1 LSRNSNRQGA
11 PEGPPA
17 PLPQAQAQQTQNLFS
32 FPTPTEFVEL
42 PSKGLFYGEGH
53 PLQGVETIEIKHMTA
68 KEEDILSSE
77 TLIKKGLVMNR
88 LLKSVLVDTSIDPNT
103 LLIGDK
109 NAIIMTIRETG
120 FGSSYAT
127 NINCP
132 ACGTLNEKVFSLEG
146 KQIKESNLLENV
158 ELLENGNFLLTSTDY
173 NPEITFEIKLLTGKD
188 EQRILKHVEGRKKL
202 KLETGSVTEL
212 LKNIIISVNGITQ
225 PSALQEI
232 IGQIPA
238 ALSRKIR
245 KVYEEAMPN
254 IELKADFTCDNCSH
268 TECLEVPIN
277 VDFFWPKL

>member
-1 LSRNSNRQGA
+1 MSRNSNRQGVPDA
-11 PEGPPA
+11 PPSPPQ
-17 PLPQAQAQQTQNLFS
+17 LQQQTQNLFS

-53 PLQGVETIEIKHMTA
+53 PLHKVETVEIRHMTA

-77 TLIKKGLVMNR
+77 TLIKKGLVMDR
-88 LLKSVLVDTSIDPNT
+88 LLKSVLVDDRVDPSS

-109 NAIIMTIRETG
+109 NAIIMSVRETG
-120 FGSSYAT
+120 FGPLYGT
-127 NINCP
+127 TVNCP
-132 ACGTLNEKVFSLEG
+132 SCGALNEKEFSLEN
-146 KQIKESNLLENV
+146 KETKDSNLIKDV
-158 ELLENGNFLLTSTDY
+158 QLLENGNFLLTSTDY
-173 NPEITFEIKLLTGKD
+173 NPEITFEIRLLTGKD

-202 KLETGSVTEL
+202 KLETGPVTEL
-212 LKNIIISVNGITQ
+212 LKNIIVSVNGISQ

-268 TECLEVPIN
+268 TERLEVPIN

>member
-1 LSRNSNRQGA
+1 MSRNSNRQGV
-11 PEGPPA
+11 PDTPPS
-17 PLPQAQAQQTQNLFS
+17 PPQIQQQTQNLFS

-53 PLQGVETIEIKHMTA
+53 PLHKVETVEIRHMTA

-77 TLIKKGLVMNR
+77 TLIKKGLVMDR
-88 LLKSVLVDTSIDPNT
+88 LLKSVLVDDRVDPSS

-109 NAIIMTIRETG
+109 NAIIMSVRETG
-120 FGSSYAT
+120 FGPLYGT
-127 NINCP
+127 TVNCP
-132 ACGTLNEKVFSLEG
+132 SCGALNEKEFSLEN
-146 KQIKESNLLENV
+146 KETKDSNLIKDV
-158 ELLENGNFLLTSTDY
+158 QLLENGNFLLTSTDY

-212 LKNIIISVNGITQ
+212 LKNIIVSVNGISQ

-268 TECLEVPIN
+268 TERLEVPIN

>member
-1 LSRNSNRQGA
+1 V
-11 PEGPPA
+11 PDTPPS
-17 PLPQAQAQQTQNLFS
+17 PPQLQQQTQNLFS

-53 PLQGVETIEIKHMTA
+53 PLHKVETVEIRHMTA

-77 TLIKKGLVMNR
+77 TLIKKGLVMDR
-88 LLKSVLVDTSIDPNT
+88 LLKSVLVDDRVDPNS

-109 NAIIMTIRETG
+109 NAIIMSVRETG
-120 FGSSYAT
+120 FGPLYGT
-127 NINCP
+127 TVNCP
-132 ACGTLNEKVFSLEG
+132 SCGALNEKEFSLEN
-146 KQIKESNLLENV
+146 KETKDSNLIKDV
-158 ELLENGNFLLTSTDY
+158 QLLENGNFLLTSTDY
-173 NPEITFEIKLLTGKD
+173 NPEITFEIRLLTGKD

-202 KLETGSVTEL
+202 KLETGPVTEL
-212 LKNIIISVNGITQ
+212 LKNIIVSVNGISQ

-268 TECLEVPIN
+268 TERLEVPIN

>member
-1 LSRNSNRQGA
+1 MSRNSNRQGVPDA
-11 PEGPPA
+11 PPSPP
-17 PLPQAQAQQTQNLFS
+17 QIQQQTQNLFS

-53 PLQGVETIEIKHMTA
+53 PLHKVETVEIRHMTA

-77 TLIKKGLVMNR
+77 TLIKKGLVMDR
-88 LLKSVLVDTSIDPNT
+88 LLKSVLVDDRVDPSS

-109 NAIIMTIRETG
+109 NAIIMSVRETG
-120 FGSSYAT
+120 FGPLYGT
-127 NINCP
+127 TVNCP
-132 ACGTLNEKVFSLEG
+132 SCGALNEKEFSLEN
-146 KQIKESNLLENV
+146 KETKDSNLIKDV
-158 ELLENGNFLLTSTDY
+158 QLLENGNFLLTSTDY
-173 NPEITFEIKLLTGKD
+173 NPEITFEIRLLTGKD

-202 KLETGSVTEL
+202 KLETGPVTEL
-212 LKNIIISVNGITQ
+212 LKNIIVSVNGISQ

-268 TECLEVPIN
+268 TERLEVPIN

>member
-1 LSRNSNRQGA
+1 MSRNSNRQGA

-17 PLPQAQAQQTQNLFS
+17 PLPQAQQTQNLFS

-53 PLQGVETIEIKHMTA
+53 PLHKVETVEIKHMTA
-68 KEEDILSSE
+68 KEEDILSSDA
-77 TLIKKGLVMNR
+77 LIKKGLVMDR
-88 LLKSVLVDTSIDPNT
+88 LLKSVLVDGSIDPAS

-109 NAIIMTIRETG
+109 NAIIMSVRETG
-120 FGSSYAT
+120 FGPLYAT
-127 NINCP
+127 TINCP
-132 ACGTLNEKVFSLEG
+132 SCGVLNEKEFSLEN
-146 KQIKESNLLENV
+146 KETKDSNLLKNV

-202 KLETGSVTEL
+202 KLETGPVTEL
-212 LKNIIISVNGITQ
+212 LKNIIVSVNGISQ

-232 IGQIPA
+232 ICQIPA

-268 TECLEVPIN
+268 TERLEVPIN

>member
-1 LSRNSNRQGA
+1 MSRNSNRQGA
-11 PEGPPA
+11 PEGPPT
-17 PLPQAQAQQTQNLFS
+17 PPQPQQQTQNLFS

-53 PLQGVETIEIKHMTA
+53 PLHRVETVEIKHMTA

-77 TLIKKGLVMNR
+77 TLIKKGIVMDR
-88 LLKSVLVDTSIDPNT
+88 LLKSVLVDANVDPGS

-109 NAIIMTIRETG
+109 NAIVMAIRETG
-120 FGSSYAT
+120 FGPNYAT
-127 NINCP
+127 SVNCP
-132 ACGTLNEKVFSLEG
+132 SCGTLNEKEFSLAG
-146 KQIKESNLLENV
+146 KEIKESNLLENV
-158 ELLENGNFLLTSTDY
+158 QLLENGNFMLTSTNY
-173 NPEITFEIKLLTGKD
+173 NPEITFEIRLLTGKD

-202 KLETGSVTEL
+202 KLETGPVTEL
-212 LKNIIISVNGITQ
+212 LKNIIVSVNGISQ
-225 PSALQEI
+225 AGALQEI
-232 IGQIPA
+232 ISQIPA

-268 TECLEVPIN
+268 TERLEVPIN

>member
-1 LSRNSNRQGA
+1 MSRNSNRQGV
-11 PEGPPA
+11 PDTPPS
-17 PLPQAQAQQTQNLFS
+17 PPQLQQQTQNLFS

-53 PLQGVETIEIKHMTA
+53 PLHKVETVEIRHMTA

-77 TLIKKGLVMNR
+77 TLIKKGLVMDR
-88 LLKSVLVDTSIDPNT
+88 LLKSVLVDDRVDPSS

-109 NAIIMTIRETG
+109 NAIIMSVRETG
-120 FGSSYAT
+120 FGPLYGT
-127 NINCP
+127 TVNCP
-132 ACGTLNEKVFSLEG
+132 SCGALNEKEFSLEN
-146 KQIKESNLLENV
+146 KETKDSNLIKDV
-158 ELLENGNFLLTSTDY
+158 QLLENGNFLLTSTDY
-173 NPEITFEIKLLTGKD
+173 NPEITFEIRLLTGKD

-202 KLETGSVTEL
+202 KLETGPVTEL
-212 LKNIIISVNGITQ
+212 LKNIIVSVNGISQ

-268 TECLEVPIN
+268 TERLEVPIN